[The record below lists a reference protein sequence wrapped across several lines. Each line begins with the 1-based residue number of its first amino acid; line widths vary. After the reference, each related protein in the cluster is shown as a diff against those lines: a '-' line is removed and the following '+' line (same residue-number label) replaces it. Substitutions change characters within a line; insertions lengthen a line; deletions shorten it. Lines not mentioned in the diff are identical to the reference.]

1 MPRKRREPEYG
12 IEKTKRPKRR
22 VKGRDVPEA
31 GELEVLLNKPLANRV
46 QKVVDAFTEI
56 ENLARHQADAIQDI
70 KTRYAPMVAEQEE
83 TIRTQQPYIEEE
95 LAIPADE
102 AANALYRIDQYT
114 IQVIQLLQKKI
125 EVIRTPSDAQKLE
138 LVLDRLEKTH
148 SRTHKEIVKFIESVA
163 VPTEEELPGARQMAV
178 MPTLEQ
184 HKVGWSNRVKEADIG
199 EWAGKGW
206 DWIQEQVSNFTS
218 AVGDFLNN
226 IWPLEKDLQEAIVEL
241 EGIGSTTT
249 ASKVGS
255 VVYSHQGWKFIV
267 WEGYEGGWFWKV
279 TDAPYHLDGTS
290 VSKENAIIEAKDAI
304 DRHF

>member
-178 MPTLEQ
+178 MPTMEQ

-241 EGIGSTTT
+241 E
-249 ASKVGS
+249 
-255 VVYSHQGWKFIV
+255 
-267 WEGYEGGWFWKV
+267 
-279 TDAPYHLDGTS
+279 
-290 VSKENAIIEAKDAI
+290 AI
-304 DRHF
+304 